1 MFSGAF
7 LEKPV
12 FHFRLSEASFI
23 ISPVATGDMCPVA
36 TGDIFPVAAGDMPPV
51 LKIRGKTSEWSD
63 LGPKFSLGGMTTI
76 DYHQNDWNL
85 DPDTVQGFPD

>member
-23 ISPVATGDMCPVA
+23 ISPIATGDMSPVA
-36 TGDIFPVAAGDMPPV
+36 TGERRPGPRP
-51 LKIRGKTSEWSD
+51 GPG
-63 LGPKFSLGGMTTI
+63 LGPGRAGPLA
-76 DYHQNDWNL
+76 
-85 DPDTVQGFPD
+85 